1 MAAPRPAVPGAGTA
15 PMAGGATAQL
25 PKATVKLQQ
34 TQPLARPGIS
44 APHSAP
50 IKRNAAE
57 SQQFYDDAEDQSNP
71 TMLAGFCTVLAV
83 AVMAIQMFAGDR
95 VSTAVGSGIQVPPHT
110 KVEWESQDPL
120 TGVWTNK
127 FDKVLPSVPQ

>member
-1 MAAPRPAVPGAGTA
+1 
-15 PMAGGATAQL
+15 MAGGATSQL

-44 APHSAP
+44 APSSAP
-50 IKRNAAE
+50 IKRSAAD

-83 AVMAIQMFAGDR
+83 AVMVIQMFAGDKI
-95 VSTAVGSGIQVPPHT
+95 AAADGSAIQVPPRM
-110 KVEWESQDPL
+110 KVEWESPIPGTDEYPVKNQ
-120 TGVWTNK
+120 
-127 FDKVLPSVPQ
+127 FDKVLPSVP

>member
-1 MAAPRPAVPGAGTA
+1 
-15 PMAGGATAQL
+15 MAGGATSQL

-44 APHSAP
+44 APSSAP
-50 IKRNAAE
+50 IKRSAAD

-83 AVMAIQMFAGDR
+83 AVMVIQMFAGDKI
-95 VSTAVGSGIQVPPHT
+95 AAADGSAIQVPPRM
-110 KVEWESQDPL
+110 KVEWESPIAGTDEYPVKNQ
-120 TGVWTNK
+120 
-127 FDKVLPSVPQ
+127 FDKVLPSVP